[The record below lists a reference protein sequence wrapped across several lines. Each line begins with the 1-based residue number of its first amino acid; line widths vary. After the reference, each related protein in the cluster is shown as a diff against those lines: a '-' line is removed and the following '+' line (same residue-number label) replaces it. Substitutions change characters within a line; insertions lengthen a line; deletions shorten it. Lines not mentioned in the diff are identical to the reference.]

1 MARVRSII
9 DRGYD
14 TTLADFLDKLPQFFL
29 QQQQLKDARDERN
42 KDRQFQ
48 QTQYL
53 NQLEQQRKNNEYRQ
67 SEANYRKTQDNL
79 KLVLDTVNNAPFGQ
93 RYSTFKNLVTNNSDF
108 ASANVG
114 NLESMY
120 KKDNE
125 LFKNYQQI
133 NDKYDEINETLPLGQ
148 FERYD
153 SMVDI
158 RDDLKNLQ
166 GSISDANLKTTVD
179 NQINNITKQIKF
191 LESNAGKKYS
201 DDQIPDNKM
210 NALRNLRGRQ
220 QSTYND
226 LDTIKNNLLKYSKYV
241 PPTRDDKGNLVT
253 KETYEMLPF
262 PGKQRLEEMQDE
274 IDMSNLLSSL
284 TPENAAEWKN
294 EYDTLMRQ
302 YTVKKNQYNTDT
314 FRLNNF
320 YKDNNLI
327 YPQLNIDKDKT
338 TEDPKGTETDDVTAL
353 LEKPKTTINT
363 NAKTITEKE
372 AKAGLNNSEIGMQ
385 ILGYLFEPDDDNIIT
400 VKDGIIQ
407 DKEFFERINLVN
419 NLSDDARQ
427 VVTIKNNNEEDG
439 IPEAWKIGA
448 GTNQIA
454 LDDKERE
461 TIVDN
466 EFDPAQDFVEDE
478 DKISP
483 ILSPITA
490 GTRSETADRDPSQY
504 KKDID
509 ISTIMPE
516 LITPES
522 LNQLN
527 LKDEKGNQI
536 NFNSSVRK
544 IDNQLN
550 SMYKKIDNISKQLKQ
565 TSSSREEKELMKSN
579 AMEIIN
585 NLLNALEAS
594 KMEAKNVKEKNI
606 KATVS
611 SFLKNKNTSID
622 KLKKYYNTLF

>member
-407 DKEFFERINLVN
+407 DKEFFERINRVN